1 MPKKLFI
8 PTQLAE
14 EQYDRCADCPLCGLI
29 PEEKRKEGKRK
40 KYVCL
45 GVYPHKAL
53 TSKGIWVKASGKD
66 PKHKLHR
73 PCDAK
78 WSAWMTLPKRQFNML
93 IEDYTEYRLPYEQTL
108 QQRIDF
114 D

>member
-1 MPKKLFI
+1 MPKRNFI
-8 PTQLAE
+8 EVQLAP

-29 PEEKRKEGKRK
+29 PENERKEGKRK

-45 GVYPHKAL
+45 GVLLQAL
-53 TSKGIWVKASGKD
+53 TSKGIWVCKSKRD

-73 PCDAK
+73 PCDTR
-78 WSAWMTLPKRQFNML
+78 WDGWMTLRNRVFRLSNIYYVK
-93 IEDYTEYRLPYEQTL
+93 YRLPYEQTI
-108 QQRIDF
+108 QMKINF